1 MAGKL
6 WDKGFEPDKMIEEYT
21 VGDDRE
27 LDMRLARYDVEGSLA
42 HIAMLEKIGLLT
54 AEELTTLTAGLRE
67 IAAEILAF
75 QGDMPLEKVK
85 DLFCCETGYQT
96 PKLATRAAVFQGER
110 ILLVQEPKGWALP
123 GGWVDMDISVAENT
137 VKEVREEA
145 GLEVRAARLI
155 ALLDGER
162 HHTTVYPW
170 KVTIAFVLCTLVGGA
185 FQENLETT
193 ASGWFPLDSMP
204 PLDWEKTTREQLEL
218 CFRARAAVHWD
229 TLLE

>member
-1 MAGKL
+1 MDRKKL
-6 WDKGFEPDKMIEEYT
+6 WLDWAVELQSLAQAGLYYGKDKF
-21 VGDDRE
+21 DRE
-27 LDMRLARYDVEGSLA
+27 RYAR
-42 HIAMLEKIGLLT
+42 I
-54 AEELTTLTAGLRE
+54 RE

-145 GLEVRAARLI
+145 GLEVRADRLI

-170 KVTIAFVLCTLVGGA
+170 KVPIAFVLCTLVGGA

-218 CFRARAAVHWD
+218 CFRARAAVHWH